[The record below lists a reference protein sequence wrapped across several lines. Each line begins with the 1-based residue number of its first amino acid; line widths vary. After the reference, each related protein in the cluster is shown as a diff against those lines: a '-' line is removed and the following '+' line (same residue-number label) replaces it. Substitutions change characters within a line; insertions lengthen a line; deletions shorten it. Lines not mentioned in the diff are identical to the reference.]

1 MISRERFIESVKKN
15 TNLWISLWV
24 LLLLNILLVFVLIKS
39 LSWILV
45 LVVFLL
51 LIGGISFLLR
61 TAHYETPELA
71 IDAEVQACLR
81 DLMEEIRPHCEEVF
95 DVHINSFLEPVEQ
108 SFQQKFTMGLSWLW
122 ETVDAFYTQAE
133 ESAQGGRAVFQLID
147 STHEEKLKLMQ
158 RLQDNVNQALAVVKN
173 AQEQRRND
181 EAEIHTRLQA
191 KISEFRN
198 SMLREKQYF
207 YEYVYKMLMEQA
219 RAQGKEIEM
228 VEFLSPVRLGEQF
241 GVIVERSLKS
251 RVSDFNNSL
260 LTDLEDFS
268 ADVVGRL
275 QKSTAQVLNIF
286 RDMKKHIQRLQ
297 EISSNES
304 GVVLR
309 RLYEYALQISELEE
323 QAGEILVSLA
333 WQDIMVEK
341 RWGEI
346 QEQLFSIKDQVV
358 ENTGEEV
365 LQYIEGALQRDIP
378 GLSLLPQELG
388 HALIYKALVDAE
400 LIYQVYTNNKL
411 PEVVNDGVYSLL
423 QFVRTLELYAAHSIH
438 LTDEQLDRL
447 RTRKAL
453 VKEGS
458 FQALFDQVRT
468 SVEYHHPLAV
478 SLLEGVFPRKLQQF
492 VNSPYLKNTPVNLNQ
507 AAWMI
512 FNSCIDNDDNLPEQ
526 NYLLIGLLLAL
537 HQIRDRHIQPFNSN
551 PVRMEDPDA
560 LYTVR
565 TIAYKAF
572 SITLENQY
580 ADR

>member
-71 IDAEVQACLR
+71 IDAEVQARLH
-81 DLMEEIRPHCEEVF
+81 DLMEEIRPYCEEVF
-95 DVHINSFLEPVEQ
+95 DNRVKRSLKPLEQ
-108 SFQQKFTMGLSWLW
+108 NFQQKFTMGLTWLW
-122 ETVDAFYTQAE
+122 ETVDVFYTKVE

-147 STHEEKLKLMQ
+147 YTHEEKLKLIQ
-158 RLQDNVNQALAVVKN
+158 RLQDNAEQVLAVMQN
-173 AQEQRRND
+173 AQKQRRND

-207 YEYVYKMLMEQA
+207 YEYVYKMLLEQA

-228 VEFLSPVRLGEQF
+228 VEFLSPVRLGQQF
-241 GVIVERSLKS
+241 GIIVERSVRD

-260 LTDLEDFS
+260 LKDLEDFS
-268 ADVVGRL
+268 ADVVGRF

-286 RDMKKHIQRLQ
+286 RDMKNHLQRLR
-297 EISSNES
+297 ELSSNES

-309 RLYEYALQISELEE
+309 RLDEYALQISELEE

-346 QEQLFSIKDQVV
+346 QEQLFSIKDQVI
-358 ENTGEEV
+358 ENTDEEAWQYIEEV
-365 LQYIEGALQRDIP
+365 LQQDIP
-378 GLSLLPQELG
+378 GLSVLPRDTG

-400 LIYQVYTNNKL
+400 LIYQVYTNNRL

-423 QFVRTLELYAAHSIH
+423 QFVRSLELCAAHSIN

-453 VKEGS
+453 VKERS
-458 FQALFDQVRT
+458 LRVLFGQVRT
-468 SVEYHHPLAV
+468 SVEHHHPLAV
-478 SLLEGVFPRKLQQF
+478 SLLEGIFPRKFQQF

-507 AAWMI
+507 AAWML
-512 FNSCIDNDDNLPEQ
+512 FNSGIDNEYLPEDKC
-526 NYLLIGLLLAL
+526 LLIGLLLAL
-537 HQIRDRHIQPFNSN
+537 HQIRDRYIQPFNSSPVKMEN
-551 PVRMEDPDA
+551 PDELHKA
-560 LYTVR
+560 R
-565 TIAYKAF
+565 TIAYQAF
-572 SITLENQY
+572 SIMLQNQF
-580 ADR
+580 AGK